1 MHRNQ
6 HGPEEDDG
14 KKKKIKKMGRTKL
27 YYPPLLPGKCP
38 PVPWSRISNL
48 ALLMLVYYKSL
59 LEEEQGVVCA
69 LQDG

>member
-1 MHRNQ
+1 MVKKKN
-6 HGPEEDDG
+6 EDG
-14 KKKKIKKMGRTKL
+14 KDKTVL
-27 YYPPLLPGKCP
+27 CPLLPGKGP
-38 PVPWSRISNL
+38 PIPWSRISTL

>member
-1 MHRNQ
+1 MDQRKMMV
-6 HGPEEDDG
+6 
-14 KKKKIKKMGRTKL
+14 KKKKKMKMGRTKL
-27 YYPPLLPGKCP
+27 YHPPPLPGKGP
-38 PVPWSRISNL
+38 PVPWSRSSNS

>member
-1 MHRNQ
+1 M
-6 HGPEEDDG
+6 
-14 KKKKIKKMGRTKL
+14 KTMGRTKL
-27 YYPPLLPGKCP
+27 YHPPLLLGKGP
-38 PVPWSRISNL
+38 PVPWIRISNS